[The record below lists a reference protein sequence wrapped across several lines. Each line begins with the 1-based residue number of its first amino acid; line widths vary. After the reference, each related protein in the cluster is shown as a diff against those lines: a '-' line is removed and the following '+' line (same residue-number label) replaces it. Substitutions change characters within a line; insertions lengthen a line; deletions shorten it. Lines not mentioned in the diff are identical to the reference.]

1 MNILNKVT
9 LKTLRKNK
17 VRTIVTVIGIILS
30 AAMLTAVTT
39 AVSSGLQYLTDV
51 ESYQSGSWHG
61 ALLNLDSFDAA
72 RLKSDARV
80 KATSTIQNIGYA
92 KLEGGQNEYKPYLF
106 IGAIKIGGT
115 GLLPIHI
122 TEGKLPTN
130 TNEILVPEH
139 VASNGRVKYSLGQTL
154 TLAVGLRLS
163 ENGETLWN
171 NERLSYEY
179 LEDEESQE
187 EILVTEQL
195 SIQET
200 RTFTVVGFYERPD
213 FEPLDAPGYTLLTG
227 YEKASRSES
236 IYFTLKK
243 AKNVFDFTENF
254 EYEKNPQCEAKYN
267 TGYLRAIGVMKDDN
281 IKTVL
286 YGFAAILIGI
296 VMFGSIALIY
306 NSFSISVNERIKQFG
321 LLSSVGATK
330 RQLMRSILFEAASLC
345 AVGLPI
351 GILSGI
357 GGIWVTFYCIRE
369 QLLVV
374 FGGSGAISLQCHV
387 SWLSILAAGLLG
399 FITVMISAY
408 RPARRALKMPAI
420 DAIRQTNEIKIKPG
434 SVRTSKLTY
443 RLFGFE
449 GMLASKNFKRNKK
462 RYRATVISLFVSIVL
477 FISTSSFCEYLK
489 NITMAYYDQTNY
501 DISYLLP
508 PEKDKSSEENKA
520 RMQTVFEQ
528 LSGIAGISD
537 AAYYTDLFTQ
547 RFLIPTSCLNE
558 RFVEFQR
565 KQGSMRT
572 ILDGEYALIDTQMI
586 FLDEATFREY
596 CASIGEDAE
605 AYLSAAETAPAAIAA
620 GLYTSYDA
628 QSRKFQSEIVEN
640 AASECLFAM
649 PELPDGAAF
658 LGIEEDP
665 ANGRLYC
672 CYIADPNEPESEEER
687 VPLDVEKNSIPLT
700 VGTSKESVPFC
711 LSGIQGN
718 LLLIYPER
726 AGEVLFELTRAE
738 EKSDR
743 WSFAFRAENHAAVYE
758 KMARYLQES
767 GESVSRLYDHASS
780 VQSDKAYISIVS
792 IFSYG
797 FIILI
802 SLIAL
807 ANVFNTISTN
817 VRLRRREFAM
827 LKSVGMTQK
836 GFYKMMNYECVLYG
850 LKGILYGLPVSV
862 FITYLIF
869 RVTEAAMERSFYMP
883 WYSIVIAVSS
893 VFLVVFATMLYS
905 IRQFQKDNPIDALR
919 NENL

>member
-61 ALLNLDSFDAA
+61 ALLNLDSSDAA

-130 TNEILVPEH
+130 TNEILVPEY

-179 LEDEESQE
+179 PEDEESQE

-374 FGGSGAISLQCHV
+374 FGGSGEIGLQCHV

-434 SVRTSKLTY
+434 SVRTSKLT
-443 RLFGFE
+443 
-449 GMLASKNFKRNKK
+449 
-462 RYRATVISLFVSIVL
+462 
-477 FISTSSFCEYLK
+477 
-489 NITMAYYDQTNY
+489 
-501 DISYLLP
+501 
-508 PEKDKSSEENKA
+508 
-520 RMQTVFEQ
+520 
-528 LSGIAGISD
+528 
-537 AAYYTDLFTQ
+537 
-547 RFLIPTSCLNE
+547 
-558 RFVEFQR
+558 
-565 KQGSMRT
+565 
-572 ILDGEYALIDTQMI
+572 
-586 FLDEATFREY
+586 
-596 CASIGEDAE
+596 
-605 AYLSAAETAPAAIAA
+605 
-620 GLYTSYDA
+620 
-628 QSRKFQSEIVEN
+628 
-640 AASECLFAM
+640 
-649 PELPDGAAF
+649 
-658 LGIEEDP
+658 
-665 ANGRLYC
+665 
-672 CYIADPNEPESEEER
+672 
-687 VPLDVEKNSIPLT
+687 
-700 VGTSKESVPFC
+700 
-711 LSGIQGN
+711 
-718 LLLIYPER
+718 
-726 AGEVLFELTRAE
+726 
-738 EKSDR
+738 
-743 WSFAFRAENHAAVYE
+743 
-758 KMARYLQES
+758 
-767 GESVSRLYDHASS
+767 
-780 VQSDKAYISIVS
+780 
-792 IFSYG
+792 
-797 FIILI
+797 
-802 SLIAL
+802 
-807 ANVFNTISTN
+807 
-817 VRLRRREFAM
+817 
-827 LKSVGMTQK
+827 
-836 GFYKMMNYECVLYG
+836 
-850 LKGILYGLPVSV
+850 
-862 FITYLIF
+862 
-869 RVTEAAMERSFYMP
+869 
-883 WYSIVIAVSS
+883 
-893 VFLVVFATMLYS
+893 
-905 IRQFQKDNPIDALR
+905 
-919 NENL
+919 